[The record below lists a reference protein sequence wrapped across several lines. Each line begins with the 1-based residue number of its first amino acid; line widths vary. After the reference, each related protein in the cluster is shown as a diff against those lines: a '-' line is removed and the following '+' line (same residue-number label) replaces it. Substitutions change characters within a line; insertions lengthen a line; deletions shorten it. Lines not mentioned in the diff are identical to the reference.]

1 MNTPLWFSNLTFW
14 SAQVALL
21 VLAAALLPRLLQL
34 RQPRVLL
41 AYWRT
46 LLAISLV
53 LPIIQPWHR
62 LPTVGTMAI
71 APDITDGRVIPASS
85 PAVTHW
91 HFPGLQMVAP
101 MIGVVILAG
110 VAARF
115 TMLLLGLLKLRQFRQ
130 ASSPISRFAEPSAV
144 LEEMRARVNTSAEF
158 RLSADVDSPVT
169 FGFAAPLILLPERF
183 PSMDARF
190 QTAIACH
197 ELLHVRRQDW
207 AHHLAEEIIRA
218 ALWFHPAIAWLI
230 ARVRLAREQVVDLEV
245 VRLTE
250 ARKPYLEALL
260 EFTAGSSRIAAIPAP
275 PFLVERQLA
284 ERVALMLKEVR
295 MSRTRLIASL
305 TATSCCIAL
314 AIIVAVSTFPLK
326 AAPIPAHSAHQD
338 STSHQQETL
347 ILQRIEVRHHGF
359 SDAVLKNAVVNDEE
373 MRTRQLAGRPTV
385 ETPYD
390 EQKVDHMKRAIADFW
405 SERGIVVE
413 VRTTLTP
420 SPLSPRYAML
430 QFDVYKQTVL
440 PGTLNGGVSRGVP
453 GGVAL
458 GISGSVA
465 GGVSDGI
472 NAGQGPDSGVGS
484 GIGGGVAGEFSRRT
498 SIDIPTVDNS
508 TIWTDTV
515 KRGPMLRQV
524 RGLGTLVR
532 AEDSA
537 GLVARIALPV
547 VQTADVRPNQ
557 TATIDTRKGLVK
569 GHVNGINA
577 SSSDD
582 TRTVYIAL
590 DAPLPQ
596 GAGADLPIDATIDIE
611 KLDNILYVGRPVHAA
626 ANSTVSLFKLAND
639 GAEASRVKVKLG
651 RSSVNA
657 IEVLDGLKEGDKV
670 ILSDMSTYDNADRIH
685 LK

>member
-1 MNTPLWFSNLTFW
+1 MNMPLWFSNLTFW

-21 VLAAALLPRLLQL
+21 VLAAAFLPRLLQL

-46 LLAISLV
+46 LLAISL
-53 LPIIQPWHR
+53 LIPIIQPWHR
-62 LPTVGTMAI
+62 LPTAGTMAI
-71 APDITDGRVIPASS
+71 APDIADVRVIPASS
-85 PAVTHW
+85 PAGTHW
-91 HFPGLQMVAP
+91 HLSSLQFIAP

-110 VAARF
+110 IAARLA
-115 TMLLLGLLKLRQFRQ
+115 MLLLGLLKLRQFRQ
-130 ASSPISRFAEPSAV
+130 ASSPISLFAESSAV

-158 RLSADVDSPVT
+158 RLSPDVDSPVT
-169 FGFAAPLILLPERF
+169 FGFAAPVILLPERF

-197 ELLHVRRQDW
+197 ELLHVRRRDW
-207 AHHLAEEIIRA
+207 AHHLAEEMIRA
-218 ALWFHPAIAWLI
+218 AFWFHPAIAWLI
-230 ARVRLAREQVVDLEV
+230 ARVRLAREQIVDLEV

-260 EFTAGSSRIAAIPAP
+260 EFTAASSRAAAIPAP

-305 TATSCCIAL
+305 TATAFCIAL
-314 AIIVAVSTFPLK
+314 AIILAVSTFPLK
-326 AAPIPAHSAHQD
+326 AAPRPGQNPP
-338 STSHQQETL
+338 Q
-347 ILQRIEVRHHGF
+347 
-359 SDAVLKNAVVNDEE
+359 
-373 MRTRQLAGRPTV
+373 AGVTQGV
-385 ETPYD
+385 SGGAT
-390 EQKVDHMKRAIADFW
+390 
-405 SERGIVVE
+405 
-413 VRTTLTP
+413 
-420 SPLSPRYAML
+420 
-430 QFDVYKQTVL
+430 
-440 PGTLNGGVSRGVP
+440 GGVAHGVSGGVAGGVP
-453 GGVAL
+453 GGVASAPAGHSAGTGVSD
-458 GISGSVA
+458 GISGGVA
-465 GGVSDGI
+465 GGVSST
-472 NAGQGPDSGVGS
+472 A
-484 GIGGGVAGEFSRRT
+484 SR
-498 SIDIPTVDNS
+498 DIPTVDNS

-569 GHVNGINA
+569 GHVIGINA

-582 TRTVYIAL
+582 TRTVYVAL
-590 DAPLPQ
+590 DAPLPE
-596 GAGADLPIDATIDIE
+596 GAGANLPIDATIDIE
-611 KLDNILYVGRPVHAA
+611 KLDNILYVGRPAHAA
-626 ANSTVSLFKLAND
+626 ANSTVSLFKLASD
-639 GAEASRVKVKLG
+639 GTEAARVKVKLG
-651 RSSVNA
+651 RSSVNS

-670 ILSDMSTYDNADRIH
+670 ILSDMSTYDTADRIH